1 MPNTIADI
9 DREIGEILTAYDG
22 EDVRG
27 SLVSALRAMNENTN
41 GICTQAVTDAQNAAE
56 SASGSASNAA
66 DSQAAAHTDAQ
77 AAASSAQD
85 AAASAQAAANSAQ
98 QAATGGVRSFNG
110 RNPAAQT
117 GDIAPE
123 AGDYT
128 SAMIYHNDS
137 GTKTVKSELDTL
149 NDWILNGLAV
159 TTVSL
164 GTIAIAANGSVSY
177 NDKEGTISGK
187 WKAVGC
193 VGYSNNKNYI
203 ILWKS
208 LVKSTTVASSESGA
222 SSVTLEVGYT
232 NTSNSAVNI
241 TPGIRVLWAKVP

>member
-1 MPNTIADI
+1 MATTIADI

-85 AAASAQAAANSAQ
+85 AASSAQAAANSAQ

-117 GDIAPE
+117 GNIAPE

-128 SAMIYHNDS
+128 SSMIYHNDS
-137 GTKTVKSELDTL
+137 GTKTVKSELDAL
-149 NDWILNGLAV
+149 DDWVLNGMAAV
-159 TTVSL
+159 TASV
-164 GTIAIAANGSVSY
+164 GTKSIAANGSI
-177 NDKEGTISGK
+177 DISISATRTGK
-187 WKAVGC
+187 WKAIGC
-193 VGYSNNKNYI
+193 VGFSNNKNSVFQWKCI
-203 ILWKS
+203 I
-208 LVKSTTVASSESGA
+208 TANTVASDESGTSTA
-222 SSVTLEVGYT
+222 TISIGYT
-232 NTSNSAVNI
+232 NTSNAAVSVQ
-241 TPGIRVLWAKVP
+241 PGIRVLWVKVP